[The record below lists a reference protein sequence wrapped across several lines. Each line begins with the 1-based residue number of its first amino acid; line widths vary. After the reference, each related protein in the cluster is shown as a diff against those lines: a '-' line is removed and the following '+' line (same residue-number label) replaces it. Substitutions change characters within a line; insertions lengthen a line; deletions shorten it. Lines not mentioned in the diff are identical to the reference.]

1 MSLLDRAANYLK
13 ARPKLTIRLVDALE
27 AHIAGQET
35 RAITQEQAENDR
47 IEALRSHT
55 QLREQARAQ
64 ARAPY
69 EDPTQAALAAQALIE
84 QEGYSQRA
92 AAAEVGLPESTLRAY
107 LKKLERAEETKG

>member
-13 ARPKLTIRLVDALE
+13 TRPELTIRLVDALE
-27 AHIAGQET
+27 AHMTAQEE
-35 RAITQEQAENDR
+35 RAMTQEQAENDK

-55 QLREQARAQ
+55 QLRAQSRAQ

-69 EDPTQAALAAQALIE
+69 EDPAQAALAAQALIVH
-84 QEGYSQRA
+84 EGYSQRA
-92 AAAEVGLPESTLRAY
+92 AAAQVGLPESTLRAY